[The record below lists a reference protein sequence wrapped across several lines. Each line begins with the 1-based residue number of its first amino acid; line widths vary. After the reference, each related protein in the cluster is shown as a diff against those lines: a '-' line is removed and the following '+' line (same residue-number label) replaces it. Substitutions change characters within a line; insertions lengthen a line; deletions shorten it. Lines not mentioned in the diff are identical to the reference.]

1 MEMMSDLLGSERM
14 SSRPS
19 GNGDSVMIPRPTF
32 TRWLDNPRVLAMLQ
46 DVDIE
51 IGTRFELFDVLDV
64 DMGGDLSI
72 DELVEGLLWLRGP
85 VSKTEIAET
94 RMKVRYMTR
103 LVESMWLEV
112 WKQSPTRTTG
122 DCRSVS

>member
-1 MEMMSDLLGSERM
+1 MSVLIGSERRT
-14 SSRPS
+14 SQHS
-19 GNGDSVMIPRPTF
+19 GNDDTARIALPTF
-32 TRWLDNPRVLAMLQ
+32 TRWLHDPRVLAMLQ

-64 DMGGDLSI
+64 NMGGELSM

-103 LVESMWLEV
+103 LMETMWREV
-112 WKQSPTRTTG
+112 SKQS
-122 DCRSVS
+122 